1 MVEVCCAQE
10 LWAQFNK
17 ITENN
22 ISVWGMGVVFAGPV
36 SIKKA
41 QECFNPSHLNTLDM
55 FLKDP
60 SSLMGL

>member
-1 MVEVCCAQE
+1 MVDICCAQE
-10 LWAQFNK
+10 PWAQFNK

-22 ISVWGMGVVFAGPV
+22 ISVWGMGVVCAGPV

-60 SSLMGL
+60 GSLIDL